1 MKDPLEKKHETN
13 EAIIFTLVVMVQLSG
28 DNQPAVIENS

>member
-13 EAIIFTLVVMVQLSG
+13 EAIIFTLVVMVQLSVK
-28 DNQPAVIENS
+28 DIE